1 LYDPEKNECIKILLN
16 KSLLQKSYG
25 IQNEL
30 KVIMNSEE
38 MRQNFESWK
47 KLKVAVLTWNLAG
60 KGAPQNFD
68 ASRVLLPDTI

>member
-38 MRQNFESWK
+38 MRKNFESWK
-47 KLKVAVLTWNLAG
+47 KLKVAVLTWNPAG

>member
-1 LYDPEKNECIKILLN
+1 
-16 KSLLQKSYG
+16 
-25 IQNEL
+25 
-30 KVIMNSEE
+30 MNSEE